1 MLEMAESQ
9 EKHGEPIRKGGKYC
23 VAGLPNGV
31 SCKNRATNQNQKIS
45 FHKFPKEVKTRNTWT
60 KFVRRH
66 RPGFAPSSS
75 SVLCSDHFKPEFF
88 TRMPGVI
95 PGAKDV
101 RRLKAGAVP
110 TIDSTVCDEGET
122 DMRERRR
129 VSIRHFWFVCLYC
142 MYASLFVLNSVL

>member
-1 MLEMAESQ
+1 MADSQ

-23 VAGLPNGV
+23 VAGLPNRV
-31 SCKNRATNQNQKIS
+31 SHKNRATSQNPKIS

-66 RPGFAPSSS
+66 PPGFAPSAS
-75 SVLCSDHFKPEFF
+75 SVLCSDHFKPRFF
-88 TRMPGVI
+88 KGMPGVI

-110 TIDSTVCDEGET
+110 TIDSAVYDERET
-122 DMRERRR
+122 DLRQ
-129 VSIRHFWFVCLYC
+129 
-142 MYASLFVLNSVL
+142 